1 MWNGLM
7 ENGFVATVFEIKNKV
22 ENKDEH
28 VETLGQVSSS

>member
-7 ENGFVATVFEIKNKV
+7 ENGFVATVFEITNKV

-28 VETLGQVSSS
+28 VETQSHVSSS